1 MKIKKYAAI
10 DIGSNAVRLLV
21 SYVLENGKKVKFKKV
36 SLVRVPIRLGAD
48 VFVKGKVSARNKR
61 RLLDAMMGFKY
72 LLKAYEV
79 EQYLGMATS
88 AMREAENGKEI
99 IEEIKA
105 KTGLPIEIIN
115 GAKEAELIATTD
127 LEDLLDSDRTYLYVD
142 VGGGST
148 EFSVFHKGKKMASKS
163 FKLGTVRLLENL
175 VNKEMWHQAEKWV
188 KAHTEKFG
196 KVYLIGSG
204 GNINKLFKMS
214 GKVPGAPLSKV
225 YLDAQ
230 YKFLKSMRYNDR
242 IKELD
247 LNPDRADVII
257 PAAKIYRRAMQWSGA
272 DKIYVP
278 KIGLADGIVKYLYLK
293 NQQRKSGH

>member
-48 VFVKGKVSARNKR
+48 VFVKGKVSVRNEQ
-61 RLLDAMMGFKY
+61 RLIDAMMGFKY

-88 AMREAENGKEI
+88 AMREAENGQEI

-105 KTGLPIEIIN
+105 KTGLAIEIIN

-148 EFSVFHKGKKMASKS
+148 EFSVFHKGKKLASRS
-163 FKLGTVRLLENL
+163 FRLGTVRLLKNM
-175 VNKEMWHQAEKWV
+175 VSKETWDQAEKWV
-188 KAHTEKFG
+188 KDHTKKFD

-278 KIGLADGIVKYLYLK
+278 KIGLADGIVKFLYLK
-293 NQQRKSGH
+293 NQQKKK

>member
-10 DIGSNAVRLLV
+10 DIGSNAIRLLV
-21 SYVLENGKKVKFKKV
+21 SYVIVNGKKVKFKKV

-48 VFVKGKVSARNKR
+48 VFVKGKISERNR
-61 RLLDAMMGFKY
+61 QRLIDAMMGFKY
-72 LLKAYEV
+72 LMKAHEV
-79 EQYLGMATS
+79 EKYMAVATS
-88 AMREAENGKEI
+88 AMREAENGKEVVKE
-99 IEEIKA
+99 IEK
-105 KTGLPIEIIN
+105 KTGIKIQIID
-115 GAKEAELIATTD
+115 GAKEAELIAATD
-127 LEDLLDSDRTYLYVD
+127 LEELLDRNRTYLYVD

-148 EFSVFHKGKKMASKS
+148 EFSVFRNGKKEASKS
-163 FKLGTVRLLENL
+163 FKLGTVRLLKNMVDKQEWD
-175 VNKEMWHQAEKWV
+175 KAEKWV
-188 KAHTEKFG
+188 KDHTKNHD

-230 YKFLKSMRYNDR
+230 YKFLKSMSYNNR

-247 LNPDRADVII
+247 MNPDRADVII

-272 DKIYVP
+272 DKVYVP
-278 KIGLADGIVKYLYLK
+278 KIGLADGIIKYLDLK
-293 NQQRKSGH
+293 DKS

>member
-48 VFVKGKVSARNKR
+48 VFVKGKVSARNEQ

-88 AMREAENGKEI
+88 AMREAENGQEI

-105 KTGLPIEIIN
+105 KTGLAIEIIN

-127 LEDLLDSDRTYLYVD
+127 LEELLDSDRTYLYVD

-148 EFSVFHKGKKMASKS
+148 EFSVFHKGKKMASRS
-163 FKLGTVRLLENL
+163 FRLGTVRLLKNM
-175 VNKEMWHQAEKWV
+175 VSKETWDQAEKWV
-188 KAHTEKFG
+188 KDHTKKFD

-272 DKIYVP
+272 EKIYVP

-293 NQQRKSGH
+293 NQQKKK